1 MHQKKVMKKILLSAL
16 IFSTLAFVSCNDS
29 DDNNTGVDTSGIY
42 LPTKF
47 ESEEN
52 VQTFVYDSE
61 NRLIESKDIEDDGSR
76 TNIVTFVY
84 TNGQLVSAKEVT
96 TEVGNDQTYVS
107 TEDYTFTYQ
116 NNEVTVVNVY
126 TSNSS
131 NSTQTSV
138 YTIDSNGKLQ
148 SGNGLTVTYDSKGNV
163 TKLVE
168 DDFENTYTYDNQN
181 GMFKNVNTPQ
191 WAFYLV
197 LEEFHIFDI
206 NNVTKLTYKD
216 SEDAEEDFSNIS
228 YQYNSAN
235 YPVKMNVTGSDDF
248 SNSVTI
254 EYIKK

>member
-1 MHQKKVMKKILLSAL
+1 MHKKKVMKKILLSAL
-16 IFSTLAFVSCNDS
+16 MFSTLAFVSCNNS
-29 DDNNTGVDTSGIY
+29 DDNNTGVDESGIY

-61 NRLIESKDIEDDGSR
+61 NRLIESKDILEDGSYSKV
-76 TNIVTFVY
+76 VTFVY
-84 TNGQLVSAKEVT
+84 TNKQLVSAKEVT
-96 TEVGNDQTYVS
+96 TEIGDEQTYVS

-126 TSNSS
+126 TSNWG
-131 NSTQTSV
+131 NNTRTSV

-148 SGNGLTVTYDSKGNV
+148 SGNDVTVVYDSNGNI

-168 DDFENTYTYDNQN
+168 DDFENTYTYDNKN
-181 GMFKNVNTPQ
+181 GIFKNVNTPQ
-191 WAFYLV
+191 WAFYL
-197 LEEFHIFDI
+197 LLDGFHNFDI

-216 SEDAEEDFSNIS
+216 SEDAEGGYSNIT

-235 YPVKMNVTGSDDF
+235 YPIKMNVIGSDNF
-248 SNSVTI
+248 SNSITV
-254 EYIKK
+254 EYLKK

>member
-1 MHQKKVMKKILLSAL
+1 MKKILLSAL
-16 IFSTLAFVSCNDS
+16 MLSTLAFVSCNDS
-29 DDNNTGVDTSGIY
+29 DDNSGAQDTGLY
-42 LPTKF
+42 LPTKLT
-47 ESEEN
+47 SEEN

-61 NRLIESKDIEDDGSR
+61 NRLVESKDVHTDGAYTSQ
-76 TNIVTFVY
+76 VTFEYV
-84 TNGQLVSAKEVT
+84 NGKLVSAKEVT
-96 TEVGNDQTYVS
+96 TEVGDTQTYVS
-107 TEDYTFTYQ
+107 TNDYTFTYQ
-116 NNEVTVVNVY
+116 NNEVMVKDVY
-126 TSNSS
+126 VSNWS

-148 SGNGLTVTYDSKGNV
+148 SGNGITVNYDSKGNV

-191 WAFYLV
+191 WAFYLL

-216 SEDAEEDFSNIS
+216 SEDAEGGFSS
-228 YQYNSAN
+228 MTYQYNSSN
-235 YPVKMNVTGSDDF
+235 YPVKMNITGSDDF

-254 EYIKK
+254 EYLKK